1 MEKEF
6 SKTKII
12 IATVVGIAFLSM
24 VCLFMIA
31 IIQKPVSGVQDV
43 SRQNVIPAATID
55 QADKNDKESVESE
68 DLIEFE
74 DPGNDEIG
82 KEVKQMDDLINDV
95 LPSEYDENDLA
106 DEVIEE
112 EVE

>member
-1 MEKEF
+1 
-6 SKTKII
+6 
-12 IATVVGIAFLSM
+12 
-24 VCLFMIA
+24 MIA
-31 IIQKPVSGVQDV
+31 IIQKPASGTQDI

-55 QADKNDKESVESE
+55 QADKNDKENVESE
-68 DLIEFE
+68 DKIEFE

-95 LPSEYDENDLA
+95 LPSEYDENDLS
-106 DEVIEE
+106 DDLIEA